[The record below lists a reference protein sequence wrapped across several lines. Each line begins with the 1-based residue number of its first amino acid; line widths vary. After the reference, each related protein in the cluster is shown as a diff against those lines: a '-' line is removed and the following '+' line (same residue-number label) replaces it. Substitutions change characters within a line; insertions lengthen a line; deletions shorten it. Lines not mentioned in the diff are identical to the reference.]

1 MADPTNRP
9 DQPGGI
15 TMTVGDPP
23 GDGSVLDEPIVDLP
37 GADVSEAVPP
47 RRRDPDETPLLDVV
61 GLRTYFHTR
70 NGTVQAV
77 DGVDLSVCRGE
88 VLGVVGESGCGK
100 SVTSLSV
107 LGLVPYPGE
116 ITEGTVTFD
125 GQELTAM
132 GQKQLA
138 KLRGDRISMIFQQP
152 TSALNPVFRAGKQI
166 EEVYQLH
173 RDYPEDER
181 ATRAV
186 EMLRRVG
193 IPDPARRAEAYP
205 HELSGGMAQRV
216 MIAMALACEPDL
228 LIADEPTT
236 ALDVTIQ
243 AQILDLVR
251 DLVAESDT
259 AVIMI
264 THDLG
269 VIAEMADRVAV
280 MYAGQV
286 VEEADVITLFEDPRH
301 PYTQGLI
308 GSMPV
313 LGDIRDD
320 LDTIPGVVPTL
331 VDPGVGCRFAA
342 RCRSRI
348 EYGLEECTRV
358 DPELLPVAGGSVDQ
372 VVRCFLHHDV
382 DGNPRELSP
391 LEPGTVDAPTSAD
404 AGARGGDDEA
414 VGRGD
419 AIGRGDA
426 VGRDDPTRDGG
437 LS

>member
-1 MADPTNRP
+1 MTDE
-9 DQPGGI
+9 I

-23 GDGSVLDEPIVDLP
+23 AEADGPVEPMIDLP
-37 GADVSEAVPP
+37 GAQTTQALPP
-47 RRRDPDETPLLDVV
+47 RTRDPDETPLLDVV
-61 GLRTYFHTR
+61 GLKTYFRTR
-70 NGTVQAV
+70 NGVVQAV
-77 DGVDLSVCRGE
+77 DGVDLSVHRGE

-116 ITEGTVTFD
+116 VVAGTVTYD
-125 GQELTAM
+125 GIELTGM
-132 GQKQLA
+132 SQKQLST
-138 KLRGDRISMIFQQP
+138 LRGDRISMIFQQP
-152 TSALNPVFRAGKQI
+152 MSALNPVFRAGAQI

-181 ATRAV
+181 TERAV

-259 AVIMI
+259 AVVMI

-301 PYTQGLI
+301 PYTKGLI

-320 LDTIPGVVPTL
+320 LETIPGVVPTL
-331 VDPGVGCRFAA
+331 IDVGVGCRFAA
-342 RCRSRI
+342 RCGARI
-348 EYGLEECTRV
+348 EYGLEICTTT
-358 DPELLPVAGGSVDQ
+358 DPQLLPVAGDRDDQ
-372 VVRCFLHHDV
+372 VVRCFLHHDEH
-382 DGNPRELSP
+382 GNPRELP
-391 LEPGTVDAPTSAD
+391 PPTGVSA
-404 AGARGGDDEA
+404 
-414 VGRGD
+414 
-419 AIGRGDA
+419 
-426 VGRDDPTRDGG
+426 
-437 LS
+437 

>member
-1 MADPTNRP
+1 MGDE
-9 DQPGGI
+9 I

-23 GDGSVLDEPIVDLP
+23 VVDAIPEDPDIDLP
-37 GADVSEAVPP
+37 GAEISAALPP

-61 GLRTYFHTR
+61 GLKTHFHTR

-116 ITEGTVTFD
+116 IVEGTVTYD
-125 GQELTAM
+125 GLDLTAM
-132 GQKQLA
+132 DQKELSG
-138 KLRGDRISMIFQQP
+138 LRGDRISMIFQQP

-173 RDYPEDER
+173 RDYPDDER
-181 ATRAV
+181 TERAV

-193 IPDPARRAEAYP
+193 IPDPARRADAYP

-243 AQILDLVR
+243 AQILDLIR
-251 DLVAESDT
+251 DLVSGSGT
-259 AVIMI
+259 AVVLI

-269 VIAEMADRVAV
+269 VVAEMADRVAV

-320 LDTIPGVVPTL
+320 LDTIPGVVPSL
-331 VDPGVGCRFAA
+331 VEPGVGCRFAA
-342 RCRSRI
+342 RCQARV
-348 EYGLEECTRV
+348 EYGLTECTKA
-358 DPELLPVAGGSVDQ
+358 DPQLLPVAGGSVDQ

-382 DGNPRELSP
+382 DGNPRTLPTPVP
-391 LEPGTVDAPTSAD
+391 LAPDATAPASSMDGPGD
-404 AGARGGDDEA
+404 AGARGDSA
-414 VGRGD
+414 
-419 AIGRGDA
+419 
-426 VGRDDPTRDGG
+426 
-437 LS
+437 